1 MVMDLEKYRYRQ
13 PVVAGRPVRVPS
25 TLPASD
31 HHQPVVADRLH
42 AGHNIEF
49 MTVAQYVAL
58 HYPDA
63 ALTRAE
69 MAELEARVAA
79 VADGIHGV

>member
-49 MTVAQYVAL
+49 MTVAL

-69 MAELEARVAA
+69 MAELEARVVA